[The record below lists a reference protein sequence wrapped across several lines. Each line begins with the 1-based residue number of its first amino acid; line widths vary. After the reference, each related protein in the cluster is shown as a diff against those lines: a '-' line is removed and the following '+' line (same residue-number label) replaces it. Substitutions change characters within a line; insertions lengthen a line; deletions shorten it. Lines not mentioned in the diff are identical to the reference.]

1 MEGVHMHTVWP
12 YMFVDLLLLSVFPV
26 VVAIGIAILYWK
38 KGGWRVVPGNHI
50 ELEDDP
56 YAAALTAHDWDEMVA
71 GDYPSLA

>member
-1 MEGVHMHTVWP
+1 MHTVWP
-12 YMFVDLLLLSVFPV
+12 YMFVDLLLLAVFPV

-38 KGGWRVVPGNHI
+38 KGGWRVAPGNPI
-50 ELEDDP
+50 ELAEDS